1 MRAVPVIQDID
12 YLAIAPPGLLT
23 LAAVAVLLVDGFLPA
38 SRRAPAGG
46 AVAAVGY
53 VALAGVALTAAVTAL
68 LAVDVLRGTDAPR
81 RTFCQ
86 PDGAACS
93 YVVDEFTLVIQLVML
108 VAAAVVLLIA
118 LAEVR
123 DTRLPAGEFH
133 FLLLAA
139 LSGALALAAARDL
152 ITLVVCLEVVSLPV
166 FALAALRRY
175 DGRSAEGGLKMFL
188 VSVVSTA
195 VMLFGISL
203 VYGVTGSMHL
213 ERIAPALASLRE
225 GSVAFDRQPVESL
238 AAASQVAA
246 VGVVLVLVGFG
257 FKISAV
263 PFHFWAPDTYQGS
276 PIAVAAFLSVV
287 SKMAGFAGLVL
298 VLMIGFEPY
307 AHIWGPLLAVIAAV
321 SMTAGN
327 LVALRQRAAVRLL
340 AWSSIA
346 QAGYILAPLGA
357 AAGLDGELPSELV
370 AATVG
375 YLAIYAIMN
384 IGAFAVVGF
393 VGWSGGAGQGGGAV
407 RGGGGGRVGSGGG
420 AAIED
425 FRGLVRSHPA
435 VAIAMAFFLACLAGL
450 PPGLAGLFAKIVV
463 FRATVSAG
471 YGWLAVLMA
480 VNTVIGLY
488 YYLAWAVRLFTPRP
502 DGVESTIAG
511 DGASGVAVVVG
522 RRVAVPLPVALAI
535 GLAVAGTVLLSILPQ
550 LVLDIAPG

>member
-1 MRAVPVIQDID
+1 MPPVIQDID
-12 YLAIAPPGLLT
+12 YAAIAPPAMLALAALGVLFTDAFLPGRRAVVGYASLAGVLVT
-23 LAAVAVLLVDGFLPA
+23 LAATVLLA
-38 SRRAPAGG
+38 AGP
-46 AVAAVGY
+46 
-53 VALAGVALTAAVTAL
+53 
-68 LAVDVLRGTDAPR
+68 PR
-81 RTFCQ
+81 RTFCL
-86 PDGAACS
+86 PAGGGCS
-93 YVVDEFTLVIQLVML
+93 YVVDRFTVLVQLVML
-108 VAAAVVLLIA
+108 MAAVVVVLVA
-118 LAEVR
+118 LTEVR

-175 DGRSAEGGLKMFL
+175 DGRSSEAGLKMFL

-203 VYGVTGSMHL
+203 VYGTTGTMYL
-213 ERIAPALASLRE
+213 ERIAAALARPADQIA
-225 GSVAFDRQPVESL
+225 GP
-238 AAASQVAA
+238 VAA

-257 FKISAV
+257 FKIAAV
-263 PFHFWAPDTYQGS
+263 PFHFWAPDTYRGS

-298 VLMIGFEPY
+298 VLVVGFAPY
-307 AHIWGPLLAVIAAV
+307 AHVWGPLLAVLAAA

-327 LVALRQRAAVRLL
+327 LVALRQRSAVRLL

-357 AAGLDGELPSELV
+357 AAGLHGEAPRALV
-370 AATVG
+370 AATTG
-375 YLAIYAIMN
+375 YLAIYAVMN

-393 VGWSGGAGQGGGAV
+393 VGRDADLDGY
-407 RGGGGGRVGSGGG
+407 
-420 AAIED
+420 
-425 FRGLVRSHPA
+425 RGLARTHPLIS
-435 VAIAMAFFLACLAGL
+435 VALAFFLACLAGL

-488 YYLAWAVRLFTPRP
+488 YYLAWASRLFTPSPAEVSAAPVPRP
-502 DGVESTIAG
+502 VAVAI
-511 DGASGVAVVVG
+511 GVA
-522 RRVAVPLPVALAI
+522 A
-535 GLAVAGTVLLSILPQ
+535 AGAVLLSVVPQ
-550 LVLDIAPG
+550 LVLGIAPV

>member
-1 MRAVPVIQDID
+1 MPTIQAID
-12 YLAIAPPGLLT
+12 YAAIAPPLL
-23 LAAVAVLLVDGFLPA
+23 LAVAALVVLFADGFLPTPA
-38 SRRAPAGG
+38 RR
-46 AVAAVGY
+46 AAVGY
-53 VALAGVALTAAVTAL
+53 TSVGGVLVTLAATAL
-68 LAVDVLRGTDAPR
+68 LAAGVVRDGPR
-81 RTFCQ
+81 RTFCL
-86 PDGAACS
+86 PGDGPPACS
-93 YVVDEFTLVIQLVML
+93 YVVDRFTMLVQLVML
-108 VAAAVVLLIA
+108 IAAVVVVLIA

-123 DTRLPAGEFH
+123 DTRLPVGEFH

-175 DGRSAEGGLKMFL
+175 DGRSSEAGLKMFL

-203 VYGVTGSMHL
+203 VYGMTGTMHL
-213 ERIAPALASLRE
+213 QRISDALA
-225 GSVAFDRQPVESL
+225 RQAVGPP
-238 AAASQVAA
+238 VAA

-276 PIAVAAFLSVV
+276 PLAVAAFLSVV

-298 VLMIGFEPY
+298 VLVVGFAPY
-307 AHIWGPLLAVIAAV
+307 AHVWGPLLAVLAAA

-327 LVALRQRAAVRLL
+327 LVALRQRAAIRLL

-357 AAGLDGELPSELV
+357 AAGLQGEAPRELV
-370 AATVG
+370 AATIG
-375 YLAIYAIMN
+375 YLAIYAVMN

-393 VGWSGGAGQGGGAV
+393 VGREADLDGY
-407 RGGGGGRVGSGGG
+407 
-420 AAIED
+420 
-425 FRGLVRSHPA
+425 RGLVRTHPLIS
-435 VAIAMAFFLACLAGL
+435 VALAFFLACLAGL

-463 FRATVSAG
+463 FRAAVSAG
-471 YGWLAVLMA
+471 YSWLAVLMA

-488 YYLAWAVRLFTPRP
+488 YYLAWASRLFTPHPVDAGGIVEMRAAVPRP
-502 DGVESTIAG
+502 VAVAI
-511 DGASGVAVVVG
+511 GVA
-522 RRVAVPLPVALAI
+522 A
-535 GLAVAGTVLLSILPQ
+535 AGTVLLSIVPQ
-550 LVLDIAPG
+550 LVLGIAPG